1 MINEID
7 VYKGYEIYA
16 DVFAYPNNS
25 LKEKIENVQQY
36 LNVNYP
42 NAAVVFKEF
51 AGFSKNIDIK
61 SWEEIYTRSFDV
73 QALTTLDLGYV
84 LFGDDYKR
92 GELLVN
98 LNNEHKKADNACR
111 NELSDHL
118 PNVLRLLAKLKDE
131 ELRADIISLILYPAL
146 RKIESEFDSKH
157 IEMKSK
163 VYNKHHR
170 TIIERN
176 ESYGLIY
183 RRTIQTLLVMLEED
197 FWEIIRIPVNDK
209 NFSNQIIKEMEIEK
223 LG

>member
-1 MINEID
+1 MLNKID
-7 VYKGYEIYA
+7 VNKIYEIYA
-16 DVFAYPNNS
+16 DVFAYPGDS
-25 LKEKIENVQQY
+25 LKSKIENVQRY
-36 LNVNYP
+36 LDADYP
-42 NAAVVFKEF
+42 EAAKMFNDFSRF
-51 AGFSKNIDIK
+51 AKSADPK

-98 LNNEHKKADNACR
+98 LNKEHKKADNSCG

-118 PNVLRLLAKLKDE
+118 PNVLRLLAKLEDE

-157 IEMKSK
+157 IEKKSK
-163 VYNKHHR
+163 VYHKHHR
-170 TIIERN
+170 TIIERD

-183 RRTIQTLLVMLEED
+183 RRTIQTLLVMLEKD
-197 FWEIIRIPVNDK
+197 FSEIIGIPVNDK
-209 NFSNQIIKEMEIEK
+209 SFSNQITKELEIEK

>member
-1 MINEID
+1 MLNKINI
-7 VYKGYEIYA
+7 YKGYEIYA
-16 DVFAYPNNS
+16 DVFAYPDNS
-25 LKEKIENVQQY
+25 LREKIEKVQRY
-36 LNVNYP
+36 LNANYP
-42 NAAVVFKEF
+42 DASMVFKEF
-51 AGFSKNIDIK
+51 VDFAKKIDMK

-98 LNNEHKKADNACR
+98 LNNEHTKADNDCG

-118 PNVLRLLAKLKDE
+118 PNVLRLLSKLGDE
-131 ELRADIISLILYPAL
+131 ELRTDIISLILYPAL

-157 IEMKSK
+157 IEKKSK
-163 VYNKHHR
+163 VYRKHHK

-183 RRTIQTLLVMLEED
+183 RRTIQTLLIMLEED
-197 FWEIIRIPVNDK
+197 FSKLIVNPIDNK
-209 NFSNQIIKEMEIEK
+209 SFLNQIKQELEIET
-223 LG
+223 G

>member
-1 MINEID
+1 MLSKID
-7 VYKGYEIYA
+7 VNRSYEIYA
-16 DVFAYPNNS
+16 DVFAYPGDS
-25 LKEKIENVQQY
+25 LKGKIDTVQQY
-36 LNVNYP
+36 LNTNYP
-42 NAAVVFKEF
+42 EAAKLFNDFTVFAKS
-51 AGFSKNIDIK
+51 ADPK

-98 LNNEHKKADNACR
+98 LNNEHKKADNACG

-118 PNVLRLLAKLKDE
+118 PNVLRLLAKLEDE

-157 IEMKSK
+157 IEKKSK
-163 VYNKHHR
+163 VYHKHHR

-197 FWEIIRIPVNDK
+197 FSEIIDIPVNDK
-209 NFSNQIIKEMEIEK
+209 SFSNQITKELEIEK

>member
-1 MINEID
+1 MLNMID
-7 VYKGYEIYA
+7 LYKGYEIYS
-16 DVFAYPNNS
+16 DVFAYPSDS
-25 LKEKIENVQQY
+25 LKNKIEIVQQY
-36 LNVNYP
+36 LDANYP
-42 NAAVVFKEF
+42 EAAKLFNDFTKF
-51 AGFSKNIDIK
+51 AKIADPK

-98 LNNEHKKADNACR
+98 LNNEHKKAGNVCG

-118 PNVLRLLAKLKDE
+118 PNVLRLLAKLEDE
-131 ELRADIISLILYPAL
+131 QLLADLISLILYPAL

-157 IEMKSK
+157 IEKKSK
-163 VYNKHHR
+163 VYHKHHR
-170 TIIERN
+170 TIIERH

-197 FWEIIRIPVNDK
+197 FSKITGIPVNDK
-209 NFSNQIIKEMEIEK
+209 SFSNQITKELEIEK

>member
-1 MINEID
+1 M
-7 VYKGYEIYA
+7 
-16 DVFAYPNNS
+16 
-25 LKEKIENVQQY
+25 
-36 LNVNYP
+36 
-42 NAAVVFKEF
+42 
-51 AGFSKNIDIK
+51 
-61 SWEEIYTRSFDV
+61 EEIYTRSFDV

-98 LNNEHKKADNACR
+98 LNNEHKKAENSCG

-118 PNVLRLLAKLKDE
+118 PNILRLLAKLKDE
-131 ELRADIISLILYPAL
+131 ELRADIISLILHPAL

-157 IEMKSK
+157 IEKKSK
-163 VYNKHHR
+163 VYRKHHR

-197 FWEIIRIPVNDK
+197 FSELILNPIDDK
-209 NFSNQIIKEMEIEK
+209 SFVNQIKQELEIEK